1 MCNLFLCVCVCEHM
15 CVCLCGFII
24 RGLHVSMLCVHCTCA
39 GVFYLS
45 VYLRMRS
52 CERSRSTLYCEPR
65 ATEGLPEPKPSISGG
80 QIPHMQTN
88 ELAHSPPAGARGKKN
103 RVQSMLGEVT
113 GPPYNKMEIRK
124 PSRDAR
130 SERTGKYKDKPG
142 IRSSEWVLGK
152 KKNERRGRDRTL
164 KLFSTSEVHSAGD
177 SAAVRS
183 VVIL

>member
-52 CERSRSTLYCEPR
+52 CERPRSTLYCEPR

-113 GPPYNKMEIRK
+113 GTPYYKMEIRK

-152 KKNERRGRDRTL
+152 KKKREERPRQNVKTL
-164 KLFSTSEVHSAGD
+164 QHL
-177 SAAVRS
+177 
-183 VVIL
+183 

>member
-1 MCNLFLCVCVCEHM
+1 M
-15 CVCLCGFII
+15 
-24 RGLHVSMLCVHCTCA
+24 
-39 GVFYLS
+39 
-45 VYLRMRS
+45 
-52 CERSRSTLYCEPR
+52 YCEPR